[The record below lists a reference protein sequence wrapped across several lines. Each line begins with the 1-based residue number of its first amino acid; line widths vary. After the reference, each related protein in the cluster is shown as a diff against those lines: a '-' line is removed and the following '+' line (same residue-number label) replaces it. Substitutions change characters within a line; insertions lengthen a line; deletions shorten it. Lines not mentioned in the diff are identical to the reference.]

1 MGLSA
6 GEVTGPLSV
15 AIYGLLNVA
24 AFTALSSIVD
34 DVPES
39 PTGTFTWY
47 AVRPDPI
54 RTFGKDLADCEIR
67 LRIFSPYAGMKQ
79 AQAVLAQAIALLHE
93 PATPPTITG
102 WTYIAGFYTGT
113 CIQLPEELVGG
124 VKFKRLDALF
134 RYQLEKAT

>member
-1 MGLSA
+1 MGLTA
-6 GEVTGPLSV
+6 GEVAGPLSV

-39 PTGTFTWY
+39 PQGAFAWY
-47 AVRPDPI
+47 AIRPEPM

-79 AQAVLAQAIALLHE
+79 AQAILAQAIALLHE
-93 PATPPTITG
+93 PSPAPTITG
-102 WTYIAGFYTGT
+102 WTYIAGYYTGYA
-113 CIQLPEELVGG
+113 QPLPEELVGG
-124 VKFKRLDALF
+124 VKYKRLDALF
-134 RYQLEKAT
+134 RYQLEKA